1 MLCIPQ
7 QEIDDAMLDYD
18 PGPQGARAN
27 SLRQALEDQALEIGV
42 PIDMSTFRSWR
53 SDDLEALMANARL
66 LRQLTDATTRQAQA
80 LVEAIRKAALQ
91 TMSEAKDASP
101 QDIVGKA
108 HEGYG
113 DG

>member
-27 SLRQALEDQALEIGV
+27 SLRQALEDEALEIGV
-42 PIDMSTFRSWR
+42 PIDMSTFRLWR

-80 LVEAIRKAALQ
+80 LAEAIRKAALQ
-91 TMSEAKDASP
+91 PMSEAKDASP
-101 QDIVGKA
+101 QGKS

>member
-1 MLCIPQ
+1 MLCISQ
-7 QEIDDAMLDYD
+7 QEMDDAMLDYD

-27 SLRQALEDQALEIGV
+27 SLRQALENKALEIGI
-42 PIDMSTFRSWR
+42 PLDMSTFRSWR

-80 LVEAIRKAALQ
+80 LVEAMASAASCDLAQ
-91 TMSEAKDASP
+91 GC
-101 QDIVGKA
+101 VGKDGKDGLA
-108 HEGYG
+108 HGGYG